1 MPCLYPKTL
10 TSMKALESSHRPFIL
25 ILLTAAHVA
34 GGSRGH
40 SSHSYSQ
47 RETHKGGRIQR
58 QLLHVSSSCSTL
70 GGLHR
75 NQGEGS
81 LQFSDSL
88 DRGRV
93 SISSMSKP

>member
-1 MPCLYPKTL
+1 MPCLHSKTL
-10 TSMKALESSHRPFIL
+10 TSMKALEGSHRPFIL

-40 SSHSYSQ
+40 SSHSNSEW
-47 RETHKGGRIQR
+47 ETHEGGRRTQR

-75 NQGEGS
+75 NQEEGS
-81 LQFSDSL
+81 L
-88 DRGRV
+88 
-93 SISSMSKP
+93 